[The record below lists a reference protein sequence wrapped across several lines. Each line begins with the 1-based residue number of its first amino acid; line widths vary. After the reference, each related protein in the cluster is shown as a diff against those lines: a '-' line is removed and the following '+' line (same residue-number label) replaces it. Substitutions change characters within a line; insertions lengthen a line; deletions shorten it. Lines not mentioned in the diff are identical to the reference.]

1 MSTIEHSIPLLNK
14 PLSDVKK
21 PRVLHIVGDKKVG
34 GVKST
39 LGGLIHSEA
48 GTDFDFSMMSIAT
61 EQTLTQS
68 LALRPEVIIC
78 HHPCRFKVFPHLV
91 CLRLLHPKAKLII
104 HEHGYSQGFEQ
115 FNVSSLVRFHTMLR
129 LFYGLAD
136 QVVAISQAQAEWMLS
151 NRLVTASKLTMI
163 RQCPPLQRFYPLPSK
178 PRSTPLTFGAYGRF
192 CSHKGFDV
200 LLQALK
206 LIPDLP
212 IRVLLG
218 GEGDQAAQLKQLA
231 QGLETVEF
239 VGRVEN
245 VPGFLQ
251 ACDAIVVPSR
261 WEPWG
266 NVCLEAKAAGRP
278 VIVSDVDGLTE
289 QVQDCGLLVAPDD
302 PQPLAE
308 AIQKFVALPGAQLE
322 AWGQNG
328 RQAVSGSWEK
338 YIAEWSH
345 LLWQTLSQEAT
356 P

>member
-1 MSTIEHSIPLLNK
+1 MSTSQRSIPGLK
-14 PLSDVKK
+14 GSISAVKK

-39 LGGLIHSEA
+39 LGGLIHSEVA
-48 GTDFDFSMMSIAT
+48 TDFDFSLMSIAT
-61 EQTLTQS
+61 DRTLSQS
-68 LALRPEVIIC
+68 LGLQPDVIIC

-91 CLRLLHPKAKLII
+91 CLKLLHPQAKLIV

-136 QVVAISQAQAEWMLS
+136 QVVAISQAQATWMQT
-151 NRLVTASKLTMI
+151 NHLVAASKLTMI
-163 RQCPPLQRFYPLPSK
+163 RQCPPLQRFYPLPTK
-178 PRSTPLTFGAYGRF
+178 PRSSPLSLGAYGRF
-192 CSHKGFDV
+192 CIHKGFDV

-218 GEGDQAAQLKQLA
+218 GEGDQAPQLKQLA
-231 QGLETVEF
+231 QGLDVEF
-239 VGRVEN
+239 LGRVED

-251 ACDAIVVPSR
+251 ACDAVVIPSR

-266 NVCLEAKAAGRP
+266 NVCLEAKAAGKP

-289 QVQDCGLLVAPDD
+289 QIQNCGLLVAPDD
-302 PQPLAE
+302 PQHLAG
-308 AIQKFVALPGAQLE
+308 AIQTLVSLPETQLE

-328 RQAVSGSWEK
+328 RQAVKGSWET
-338 YIAEWSH
+338 YITEWSH
-345 LLWQTLSQEAT
+345 LLWQTLSLEVT